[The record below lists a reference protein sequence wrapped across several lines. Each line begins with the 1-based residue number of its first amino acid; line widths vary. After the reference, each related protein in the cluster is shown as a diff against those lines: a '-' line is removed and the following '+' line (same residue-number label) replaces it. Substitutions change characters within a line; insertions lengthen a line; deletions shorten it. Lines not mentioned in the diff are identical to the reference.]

1 MNEVKNHALV
11 KALVKKYERVG
22 NEVYNNNLKRLVEL
36 NIAAITIL
44 LAHGLDTGATKI
56 ELWNLFT
63 GSMQKLE
70 RLIAKNE
77 ALLNDP
83 ACNLKNLS
91 YQIYQGRGVKTSPF
105 FY

>member
-22 NEVYNNNLKRLVEL
+22 NEVYNNNLKRLVAL
-36 NIAAITIL
+36 SMIVISTQ
-44 LAHGLDTGATKI
+44 LAHGLDTGGAGI
-56 ELWNLFT
+56 ELLNYYHY
-63 GSMQKLE
+63 SIQKLK

-83 ACNLKNLS
+83 ACNLENLS
-91 YQIYQGRGVKTSPF
+91 F
-105 FY
+105 